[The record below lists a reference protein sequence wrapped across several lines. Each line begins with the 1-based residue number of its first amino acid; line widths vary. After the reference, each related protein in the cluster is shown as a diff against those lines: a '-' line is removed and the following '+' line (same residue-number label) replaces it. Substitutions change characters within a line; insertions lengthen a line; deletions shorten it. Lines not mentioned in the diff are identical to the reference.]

1 MTEYTTNEY
10 DNGVKDEFGVLY
22 SEDGLKLI
30 EITKDLESYRVKE
43 GTEIICDQAFYRC
56 YMLKS
61 IYMPDSVTEIGKEVF
76 EDCFRLSDIHFS
88 KNLTDIGVAAFR
100 NCKNITNIQLPESLE
115 RFGVSAFNGCSLL
128 QSIDIPTHVM
138 VIPAYAFE
146 GCQSLRK
153 CSCKR
158 KLKRIEER
166 AFHWCVNLEYIEFE
180 QQDEFY
186 WQYPSE
192 LKLHKV
198 SVLSGIEHY
207 AFEGCTSLNHLVLP
221 NSITFIGKCA
231 FRYCY
236 SLRDISFG
244 SKLEAVNETAF
255 AKCSHLVHMYI
266 PDDAKKTYEALDD
279 FKRYYI
285 LHYQETSK
293 TLSNEKNDLF
303 ETDE

>member
-1 MTEYTTNEY
+1 
-10 DNGVKDEFGVLY
+10 
-22 SEDGLKLI
+22 
-30 EITKDLESYRVKE
+30 
-43 GTEIICDQAFYRC
+43 
-56 YMLKS
+56 
-61 IYMPDSVTEIGKEVF
+61 MPDSVTEIGKEVF

-180 QQDEFY
+180 QQDEIY

-221 NSITFIGKCA
+221 NSISFIGKCA

-236 SLRDISFG
+236 SLQDISFG
-244 SKLEAVNETAF
+244 SKLEAVNEEDEIILSVIDNPEEDIKKICNDWHIEQVLTDRFSELIF
-255 AKCSHLVHMYI
+255 ASQ
-266 PDDAKKTYEALDD
+266 
-279 FKRYYI
+279 RYYKACEDYCYMSRGNCGEI
-285 LHYQETSK
+285 
-293 TLSNEKNDLF
+293 F
-303 ETDE
+303 RIIETDNELIILDFYITD